1 MSALAMG
8 LLKKGCSVSGSDLVK
23 NDETNKLEKLGAVI
37 FTSQVRQ
44 NIEFVTSKFTNR
56 FINFVVSS
64 AIKPENEEFS
74 YCKEKNLS
82 IKHRSEILAMLMRTY
97 TALAVAGSH
106 GKTST
111 STFLSTILELCTRNS
126 SSITGGIIPIYNSN
140 CHLENTKYLVAEVD
154 ESDGTIDKYKSDI
167 GIINNID
174 FDHCDHFSNLS
185 EVISSFKSFA
195 KNSKKLL
202 LNFDCETSR
211 NNFNSNYKW
220 SNTTAK
226 NVAYAIIPTEINSK
240 YTIGKYY
247 ENGNFIS
254 SLNIPIPGLHNLS
267 NITAAIAASR
277 MIGVD
282 FIEIK
287 KNLKYLKLPKKR
299 FEFRGQIDERSLY
312 DDYAHHP
319 NEIKETIKL
328 GRLFIKQKNNNEF
341 QKNRLVALFQPH
353 RYSRVKQ
360 FNKEFAEELSKADVI
375 YVTSIYGAGEGNED
389 KITSKII
396 TDLIYKTSLKHEI
409 NILDLRPIF
418 LQLKDK
424 PLYFKTDTH
433 WNKLAASIAYEKTID
448 ELNKIYNAGIQ
459 KVNYNITDNYIGG
472 GDLSRF
478 LKISEYLPQDYEN
491 KYEFDFSRNDEICIG
506 KLNKFPA
513 CKNEPNR
520 EINIHAHVSNEFTIN
535 SNPINDSNLLFVGDS
550 YSKYNSQLFNFT
562 FSTIIRYSHYN
573 INGKTLSNFIKN
585 KYQPNIA
592 IYSITERQLYYDEI
606 VREP

>member
-1 MSALAMG
+1 MSALAIG

-23 NDETNKLEKLGAVI
+23 NDETQKLEKSGAVI
-37 FTSQVRQ
+37 FTSQIRQ
-44 NIEFVTSKFTNR
+44 NIDFVISKFNNKL
-56 FINFVVSS
+56 INFVVSS
-64 AIKPENEEFS
+64 AIKPENEEFL
-74 YCKEKNLS
+74 YCREKNLS

-97 TALAVAGSH
+97 NTTLAVAGSH

-140 CHLENTKYLVAEVD
+140 CHLENTKFLVAEVD
-154 ESDGTIDKYKSDI
+154 ESDGTINKYKSDI

-211 NNFNSNYKW
+211 NNFYSNYNW
-220 SNTTAK
+220 SNTTVK

-240 YTIGKYY
+240 YTIGNYY
-247 ENGNFIS
+247 ENENLIS

-282 FIEIK
+282 FVEIK
-287 KNLKYLKLPKKR
+287 KNIKYLKLPKKR
-299 FEFRGQIDERSLY
+299 FEFRGQIHERSLY

-328 GRLFIKQKNNNEF
+328 GRLLIQQNHYNEF
-341 QKNRLVALFQPH
+341 QKNRLIVIFQPH

-360 FNKEFAEELSKADVI
+360 FTEEFAEELSKADVI

-396 TDLIYKTSLKHEI
+396 TDLIYKKNKNVSYI
-409 NILDLRPIF
+409 NNYYEVTKNFYELTQKGDLILNMGAGDCHNF
-418 LQLKDK
+418 
-424 PLYFKTDTH
+424 
-433 WNKLAASIAYEKTID
+433 WSI
-448 ELNKIYNAGIQ
+448 LNK
-459 KVNYNITDNYIGG
+459 
-472 GDLSRF
+472 
-478 LKISEYLPQDYEN
+478 
-491 KYEFDFSRNDEICIG
+491 
-506 KLNKFPA
+506 
-513 CKNEPNR
+513 KNN
-520 EINIHAHVSNEFTIN
+520 
-535 SNPINDSNLLFVGDS
+535 
-550 YSKYNSQLFNFT
+550 
-562 FSTIIRYSHYN
+562 
-573 INGKTLSNFIKN
+573 
-585 KYQPNIA
+585 
-592 IYSITERQLYYDEI
+592 
-606 VREP
+606 